1 MSTWNLLVYL
11 RKIAEMALLLQNID
25 QNIDDEVF
33 RLAFCHAN
41 QNRVEQRDFL
51 SQIQND
57 YDANIFT
64 KER

>member
-1 MSTWNLLVYL
+1 MNSILVYL

-25 QNIDDEVF
+25 QKIYDEVF

-41 QNRVEQRDFL
+41 QNKVEQMDFL

-57 YDANIFT
+57 YDAELFD
-64 KER
+64 EEQ